1 MVKRQYKVE
10 GKDGN
15 QPLILAIRTSL
26 MYINTFIDWGIVFI
40 DSSSSFDDYKN
51 PMFVISTS
59 SSAGG
64 LPLGVVVTSGESSS
78 TINSAMNHLKCKGSF
93 YGKGSPDNIIITD
106 NTQAERDGRRRTW
119 PNAAMY
125 LCIFHFLQNT
135 WRWLLNS
142 SNKIEIQHRYLMQ
155 QFRNMLYAKTEENLN
170 NMSY

>member
-15 QPLILAIRTSL
+15 QPLIWAIRTSL

-78 TINSAMNHLKCKGSF
+78 TINSAMNHLKCRGSF
-93 YGKGSPDNIIITD
+93 YGKGSPDNIITD
-106 NTQAERDGRRRTW
+106 NTQAEHDGRRRTW

-125 LCIFHFLQNT
+125 LCIFHCLQST

-142 SNKIEIQHRYLMQ
+142 SNKIKIQHRYLMQ
-155 QFRNMLYAKTEENLN
+155 QFRNMVFSKTEEYLN
-170 NMSY
+170 NISN